1 MRSSEIVLTQNRF
14 TLVVLKELL
23 LFIFTKG
30 CLLEMFNS
38 EYKNN
43 PHSTGILG
51 EGWMGINRKV
61 HRHTFS
67 KTSVHL
73 AWYISPQTAETLT
86 CAPVHGDLQEMVQE
100 DPGRTCSQPSGFS
113 RMVRQELQLPGKP
126 QKKKYQDT
134 PLSQVIHSR
143 DKPKPRDICGNYV
156 LFSNQFLINLKKLSG
171 DIMGYLPRK
180 TVMLD
185 QFVKQS
191 LVKNLGNAPELQ

>member
-1 MRSSEIVLTQNRF
+1 
-14 TLVVLKELL
+14 
-23 LFIFTKG
+23 
-30 CLLEMFNS
+30 
-38 EYKNN
+38 
-43 PHSTGILG
+43 
-51 EGWMGINRKV
+51 
-61 HRHTFS
+61 
-67 KTSVHL
+67 
-73 AWYISPQTAETLT
+73 
-86 CAPVHGDLQEMVQE
+86 MVQE